1 MLAVPTRGVVFLAM
15 TKSASTAIESAF
27 RDHAELLFTGP
38 PRFKHINYSIFNL
51 RVAPLLAAR
60 GHPRSSYEVICAFR
74 EPMEWLN
81 SWWRYRSRSDPADT
95 PLLESEHFT
104 GDETFDEFVRGYI
117 AQSPRHVNVG
127 RPSVFVRNGQG
138 HIGVDRIYRYDDV
151 DDLVSYIAARLG
163 RDIRLSRVNPSPERR
178 ATLSAAVE
186 AAARTHLAPE
196 YHIYENL
203 TVRDGRSPL
212 LEDESTRILGVA

>member
-74 EPMEWLN
+74 EPIEWLG
-81 SWWRYRSRSDPADT
+81 SWWRYRSRSGAEKPLKDPG
-95 PLLESEHFT
+95 HFT
-104 GDETFDEFVRGYI
+104 GDESFDEFVRGYI

-127 RPSVFVRNGQG
+127 RPSVFVGNDQG
-138 HIGVDRIYRYDDV
+138 HIGVDRIYRYEDV
-151 DDLVSYIAARLG
+151 DDLVTYIAAQLG

-186 AAARTHLAPE
+186 AAARAHLAPE

-203 TVRDGRSPL
+203 TVRNGRSPL
-212 LEDESTRILGVA
+212 LEDKSTRILGVA

>member
-1 MLAVPTRGVVFLAM
+1 MLAVATRGVVFLAM
-15 TKSASTAIESAF
+15 AKCASTAIESAL

-38 PRFKHINYSIFNL
+38 PRFKHISYSIFHR
-51 RVAPLLAAR
+51 RVVPLLAAR
-60 GHPRSSYEVICAFR
+60 GNPRSSYEVICAFR
-74 EPMEWLN
+74 EPIEWLG
-81 SWWRYRSRSDPADT
+81 SWWRYRSRSQAEK
-95 PLLESEHFT
+95 PLLDPQFFT
-104 GDETFDEFVRGYI
+104 GNETFDEFVRAYI

-127 RPSVFVRNGQG
+127 RQSGFVRDSEG
-138 HIGVDRIYRYDDV
+138 HIGVDRIYRYDDI
-151 DDLVSYIAARLG
+151 DDLVAYIAARLG

-186 AAARTHLAPE
+186 EAARAHLAPE